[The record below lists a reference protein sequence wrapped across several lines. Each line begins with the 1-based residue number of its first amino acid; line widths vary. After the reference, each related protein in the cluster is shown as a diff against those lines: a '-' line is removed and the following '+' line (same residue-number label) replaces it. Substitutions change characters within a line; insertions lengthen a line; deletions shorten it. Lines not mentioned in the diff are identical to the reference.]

1 MFALKEEGMEDEV
14 SELLR
19 TTKRFLGKSRV
30 ICPNHIS
37 IQRISSF
44 CMTADN
50 GENSEGNT
58 KVEIVLDID
67 E

>member
-1 MFALKEEGMEDEV
+1 MFALKEEDTNDEV

-30 ICPNHIS
+30 IAPNHIS

-44 CMTADN
+44 SMTDDN
-50 GENSEGNT
+50 GESSEGNR
-58 KVEIVLDID
+58 KVSCCV
-67 E
+67 